1 MPQRDFPLPAGRPLR
16 VRPRGRRGPPRLRHM
31 AGHEVAPAAGCQRP
45 GFRDPAP
52 DLGAHPA
59 FGTPLRGDPCLAP
72 DALGH
77 PAVRL
82 LRPDPVQHRH
92 QRAIRPP
99 LKGRV
104 RGGGGRPATRHRSTT
119 RPTGAS
125 SGRLSPSFATI
136 PSAGPNT
143 RPDGTRICRTPSP
156 SSALRTNLPFSSLS
170 PSSRAPASPSRPSRG
185 VGSGQESGSGS
196 ATSTGMPGQKG
207 VRHASTSGF
216 SQTASPHSAAA
227 RSARVWTRSGNG
239 AASKRTGPPAPPRPR
254 DSRGRAACRP
264 RRRRPASLPRPPPC
278 RDPSPDPPL
287 PVLPRRGQPNGK
299 RRGACRQGGE
309 RGGRRR
315 RRRPPA
321 EKATGNRSG
330 GAGTA
335 RARSRKA
342 HPHQRAVT
350 LNPIPCS
357 GGASSFALS
366 RRVASSESSSEP
378 MSPPALGAHEPPAE
392 AVVAAR
398 LRQPEPDLRR
408 AGEPVAEHCEA
419 VAEPRLQALPFE
431 IVAACPGPRSGV
443 VGREPLQG
451 LAREQPVLAAR
462 RARADGLAPGDRR
475 AATRFPASRE
485 RARHYRG
492 PGAPRPRASARHGS
506 GRDGREARGRARAP
520 V

>member
-185 VGSGQESGSGS
+185 VGSR
-196 ATSTGMPGQKG
+196 A
-207 VRHASTSGF
+207 R
-216 SQTASPHSAAA
+216 AA
-227 RSARVWTRSGNG
+227 RPCRS
-239 AASKRTGPPAPPRPR
+239 T
-254 DSRGRAACRP
+254 RP
-264 RRRRPASLPRPPPC
+264 RRRS
-278 RDPSPDPPL
+278 
-287 PVLPRRGQPNGK
+287 
-299 RRGACRQGGE
+299 
-309 RGGRRR
+309 
-315 RRRPPA
+315 
-321 EKATGNRSG
+321 
-330 GAGTA
+330 GAG
-335 RARSRKA
+335 
-342 HPHQRAVT
+342 
-350 LNPIPCS
+350 
-357 GGASSFALS
+357 
-366 RRVASSESSSEP
+366 
-378 MSPPALGAHEPPAE
+378 
-392 AVVAAR
+392 
-398 LRQPEPDLRR
+398 
-408 AGEPVAEHCEA
+408 
-419 VAEPRLQALPFE
+419 
-431 IVAACPGPRSGV
+431 
-443 VGREPLQG
+443 
-451 LAREQPVLAAR
+451 
-462 RARADGLAPGDRR
+462 
-475 AATRFPASRE
+475 
-485 RARHYRG
+485 
-492 PGAPRPRASARHGS
+492 
-506 GRDGREARGRARAP
+506 
-520 V
+520 